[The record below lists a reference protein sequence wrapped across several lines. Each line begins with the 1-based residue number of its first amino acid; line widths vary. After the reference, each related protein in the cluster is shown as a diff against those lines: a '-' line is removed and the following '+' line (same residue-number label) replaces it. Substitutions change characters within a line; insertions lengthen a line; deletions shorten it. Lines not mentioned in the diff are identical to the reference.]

1 MKQHVTLLL
10 LTESQPV
17 GCGVAEV
24 GDDLS
29 QHLYHEAD
37 LAVQEGQGVV
47 TKGKH
52 VEVPGQVT
60 ANISSVIIIIIINL
74 ISLLITE
81 VLETRDWPDQKTL

>member
-1 MKQHVTLLL
+1 MKQHVTSVL

-17 GCGVAEV
+17 GRGVAEV

-47 TKGKH
+47 TKGKY
-52 VEVPGQVT
+52 VEVSGHGT
-60 ANISSVIIIIIINL
+60 ANINSVIIIITR

>member
-17 GCGVAEV
+17 GRGVAQV

-37 LAVQEGQGVV
+37 LAVQEEQGVV

-60 ANISSVIIIIIINL
+60 ANISSVIIIIINL

-81 VLETRDWPDQKTL
+81 VLETRDWPDQKKL

>member
-17 GCGVAEV
+17 GRGVAEV
-24 GDDLS
+24 GDHLS

-37 LAVQEGQGVV
+37 LAVQEEQGVV

-60 ANISSVIIIIIINL
+60 ANISSVIIKIINL

>member
-17 GCGVAEV
+17 GRGVAQV

-60 ANISSVIIIIIINL
+60 ANISSVIIIIINL

-81 VLETRDWPDQKTL
+81 VLETRDWPDQKKL

>member
-1 MKQHVTLLL
+1 MKQHVSSVL

-17 GCGVAEV
+17 CRGVAEV

-60 ANISSVIIIIIINL
+60 ANISSVIIIIINL

-81 VLETRDWPDQKTL
+81 VLETRDWPDQKKL

>member
-17 GCGVAEV
+17 GRGVAEV

-60 ANISSVIIIIIINL
+60 ANISSVIIIIINL

-81 VLETRDWPDQKTL
+81 VLETRDWPDQKKL

>member
-17 GCGVAEV
+17 GRGVAEV

-37 LAVQEGQGVV
+37 LAVQEEQGVV

-60 ANISSVIIIIIINL
+60 ANISSVIIIIINL

-81 VLETRDWPDQKTL
+81 VLETRDWPDQKKL

>member
-17 GCGVAEV
+17 GSGVAEV

-60 ANISSVIIIIIINL
+60 ANISSVIIIIINL

-81 VLETRDWPDQKTL
+81 VLETRDWPDQKKL

>member
-1 MKQHVTLLL
+1 MKQHVSSVL

-60 ANISSVIIIIIINL
+60 ANISSVIIIIINL

-81 VLETRDWPDQKTL
+81 VLETRDWPDQKKL

>member
-17 GCGVAEV
+17 GRGVAEV

-60 ANISSVIIIIIINL
+60 ANINSVIIIIINL

-81 VLETRDWPDQKTL
+81 VLETRDWPDQKKL

>member
-1 MKQHVTLLL
+1 MTLLL

-17 GCGVAEV
+17 GRGVAQV

-37 LAVQEGQGVV
+37 LAVQEEQGVV

-60 ANISSVIIIIIINL
+60 ANISSVIIIIINL

-81 VLETRDWPDQKTL
+81 VLETRDWPDQKKL

>member
-1 MKQHVTLLL
+1 MKQHVTSVL

-17 GCGVAEV
+17 GRGVAEV

-60 ANISSVIIIIIINL
+60 ANISSVIIIIINL

-81 VLETRDWPDQKTL
+81 VLETRDWPDQKKL